1 MSQPPS
7 HFPGLRF
14 LHSPGPTHVPKAVM
28 DAIAEQP
35 MDMADE
41 RLDPLIAACESGLR
55 HVLKTDQAEVF
66 IYTSNGHGLWEA
78 VTVNLAA
85 PGQKVLVAS
94 TGHFSDSWASMTQA
108 MGVEVIRTPY
118 REGYPIEPSDI
129 EAALVADTAQEIV
142 AVYVVHTDTASSIT
156 SDLPAI
162 RQAMD
167 RTGHRA
173 LLVADVVASLAAAEF
188 EMDAW
193 GVDVTL
199 GASQK
204 GLMCP
209 PGLAFCAA
217 NARAIAVSKTNPANR
232 FYWDWQRRLESP
244 SYRKFCGTP
253 PQNML
258 QGLNVAIGLIR
269 REGLDHVLAR
279 HRLFANAVHAAVDAW
294 SQKGRMRYVCQV
306 PPARSVSVTSIEVDG
321 VDCEMIRQVARQRY
335 NVALA
340 GGLGPFYGRVF
351 RIGHL
356 GDLSPPMVLGCLAA
370 VEGTLQSLN
379 VPIGSGGL
387 DAALGV
393 LNDQSSALTID

>member
-1 MSQPPS
+1 MSSSDS

-41 RLDPLIAACESGLR
+41 RLDPLIATCMSGLR
-55 HVLKTDQAEVF
+55 SIMRTKQAEVF
-66 IYTSNGHGLWEA
+66 IYTANGHGVWEA

-94 TGHFSDSWASMTQA
+94 TGHFSNSWAQMTEA
-108 MGVEVIRTPY
+108 MGVEVLRTPY
-118 REGYPIEPSDI
+118 QEGYPIDPNQLAD
-129 EAALVADTAQEIV
+129 ALARDTKQEIV

-156 SDLPAI
+156 SDVPSI
-162 RQAMD
+162 RQAID
-167 RTGHRA
+167 RVGHPA
-173 LLVADVVASLAAAEF
+173 LLVVDVVASLAAAEF
-188 EMDAW
+188 DMDGW
-193 GVDVTL
+193 GVDVTV

-217 NARAIAVSKTNPANR
+217 NARAIAVSAANPAHR
-232 FYWDWQRRLESP
+232 FYWDWQRRLEAP

-258 QGLNVAIGLIR
+258 QGLRVALGLLQT
-269 REGLDHVLAR
+269 EGLEQVLAR
-279 HRLFANAVHAAVDAW
+279 HRLFADAVHAAVNAW
-294 SQKGRMRYVCQV
+294 SKAGHLRYVCQT
-306 PPARSVSVTSIEVDG
+306 PSARSVSVTSIEVDG
-321 VDCEMIRQVARQRY
+321 VDTEAIRQIARQHY

-340 GGLGPFYGRVF
+340 GGLGPFEGRVF

-356 GDLSPPMVLGCLAA
+356 GDLSAPMVLGCLSA
-370 VEGTLQSLN
+370 VQGSLQRLN
-379 VPIGSGGL
+379 VPLGSGAL
-387 DAALGV
+387 EAALDV
-393 LNDQSSALTID
+393 MNAQHHT